1 MLKTKNITEIFDM
14 SVYTDEG
21 SFFGIV
27 EESILDGNKISG
39 WKVKSTR
46 GSILGKILGGA
57 KGVIVPHQLVKAI
70 DNVMIVSKTAV
81 PSSMEEEKEEE

>member
-1 MLKTKNITEIFDM
+1 MLKTRNITDVHDM

-27 EESILDGNKISG
+27 EESMIEENKVSG

-46 GSILGKILGGA
+46 GSMLSRILGGA

-70 DNVMIVSKTAV
+70 DNIMIVSKSAV
-81 PSSMEEEKEEE
+81 PSAEDEDSEEE